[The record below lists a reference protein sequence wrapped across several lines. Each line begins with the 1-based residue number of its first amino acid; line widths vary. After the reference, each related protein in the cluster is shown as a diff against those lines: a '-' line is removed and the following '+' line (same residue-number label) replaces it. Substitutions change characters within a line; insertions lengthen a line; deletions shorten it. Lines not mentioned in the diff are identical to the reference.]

1 MTPFLQARPWLQLH
15 QLGWGVSG
23 VPAVQLLMAPLLMRL
38 PRCVMINFGW
48 DKKLSELLDQTY
60 ATVKLGNSYG
70 IGQWRPFTIV
80 LTGYE
85 NVAK

>member
-1 MTPFLQARPWLQLH
+1 
-15 QLGWGVSG
+15 
-23 VPAVQLLMAPLLMRL
+23 
-38 PRCVMINFGW
+38 MINFGR